1 MFETLKPLIADYAL
15 QQRQSECATATWGVA
30 HEMSREGRCKSG
42 SRKPLPYRGSV
53 NRARLARTECWRG
66 KSQSAAGAHDWLGAF
81 EAPRASLASEPPT
94 VRNCTKTPKKSK
106 HGHVS
111 EWIGQRERERGK
123 AAAVS
128 ARCAR
133 VKNGKVVVLLNG
145 RFAGRKAI
153 VVKTFDEGHGD
164 RKFAH
169 AIGMGEAPTI
179 AVAGIDRYPRKVTR
193 SMGKNKLKKRSK
205 VKPFV
210 KYVNYNHI
218 MPTRYVA
225 DIDLKKVLD
234 GEVLANPETRIES
247 RKTIKKVFEERYLN
261 QAACKSE
268 KKAAG
273 VSFFFKKLR
282 F

>member
-1 MFETLKPLIADYAL
+1 MGMPASRFKVPGYRKGRLDDGQTDQMRIKTTSGAE
-15 QQRQSECATATWGVA
+15 ATGTTTGNNK
-30 HEMSREGRCKSG
+30 EK
-42 SRKPLPYRGSV
+42 
-53 NRARLARTECWRG
+53 RLT
-66 KSQSAAGAHDWLGAF
+66 H
-81 EAPRASLASEPPT
+81 
-94 VRNCTKTPKKSK
+94 
-106 HGHVS
+106 
-111 EWIGQRERERGK
+111 I
-123 AAAVS
+123 
-128 ARCAR
+128 

-153 VVKTFDEGHGD
+153 VVKTYDEGHAD
-164 RKFAH
+164 RKFGH
-169 AIGMGEAPTI
+169 AI
-179 AVAGIDRYPRKVTR
+179 VAGIDRYPRKVTR

-234 GEVLANPETRIES
+234 DEVLANPETRVES

>member
-1 MFETLKPLIADYAL
+1 MAKAARTKPRYAL
-15 QQRQSECATATWGVA
+15 EQRIVDRSEA
-30 HEMSREGRCKSG
+30 HQ
-42 SRKPLPYRGSV
+42 
-53 NRARLARTECWRG
+53 T
-66 KSQSAAGAHDWLGAF
+66 
-81 EAPRASLASEPPT
+81 ASELISGRT
-94 VRNCTKTPKKSK
+94 IET
-106 HGHVS
+106 
-111 EWIGQRERERGK
+111 GK
-123 AAAVS
+123 NRRTRDKETD
-128 ARCAR
+128 ARVLLLCS

-153 VVKTFDEGHGD
+153 VVKTYDEGKGD
-164 RKFAH
+164 RKFGH
-169 AIGMGEAPTI
+169 AI
-179 AVAGIDRYPRKVTR
+179 VAGIDRYPRKVTR
-193 SMGKNKLKKRSK
+193 AMGKNKLKKRSK

-234 GEVLANPETRIES
+234 DEVLANPETRIES

>member
-1 MFETLKPLIADYAL
+1 MRHELEMDRSRAHAL
-15 QQRQSECATATWGVA
+15 CVLLCS
-30 HEMSREGRCKSG
+30 
-42 SRKPLPYRGSV
+42 
-53 NRARLARTECWRG
+53 
-66 KSQSAAGAHDWLGAF
+66 
-81 EAPRASLASEPPT
+81 
-94 VRNCTKTPKKSK
+94 
-106 HGHVS
+106 
-111 EWIGQRERERGK
+111 
-123 AAAVS
+123 
-128 ARCAR
+128 

-153 VVKTFDEGHGD
+153 VVKTYDEGRGD
-164 RKFAH
+164 RKFGH
-169 AIGMGEAPTI
+169 AI
-179 AVAGIDRYPRKVTR
+179 VAGIDRYPRKVTR

-234 GEVLANPETRIES
+234 DDVLGNPETRIES

>member
-1 MFETLKPLIADYAL
+1 MNGT
-15 QQRQSECATATWGVA
+15 
-30 HEMSREGRCKSG
+30 G
-42 SRKPLPYRGSV
+42 SRAVFLAAGLRICSDREEPYR
-53 NRARLARTECWRG
+53 RTRRHG
-66 KSQSAAGAHDWLGAF
+66 IGGLRDGLGALGADPKDSQA
-81 EAPRASLASEPPT
+81 ERWEGKERA
-94 VRNCTKTPKKSK
+94 
-106 HGHVS
+106 GQD
-111 EWIGQRERERGK
+111 IGACGRTDL
-123 AAAVS
+123 VVVDVLLS
-128 ARCAR
+128 S

-153 VVKTFDEGHGD
+153 VVKTYDEGRAD
-164 RKFAH
+164 RKFGH
-169 AIGMGEAPTI
+169 AIGTKRALTLSRTVS

-193 SMGKNKLKKRSK
+193 AMGKNKLKKKSK

-234 GEVLANPETRIES
+234 DEVLANPETRIES
-247 RKTIKKVFEERYLN
+247 RKTIKKVFEERYVLSPFPGTNVLCFRDLEQEPEALTFCMFVCRLMWCSYLN

>member
-1 MFETLKPLIADYAL
+1 M
-15 QQRQSECATATWGVA
+15 
-30 HEMSREGRCKSG
+30 
-42 SRKPLPYRGSV
+42 
-53 NRARLARTECWRG
+53 
-66 KSQSAAGAHDWLGAF
+66 
-81 EAPRASLASEPPT
+81 
-94 VRNCTKTPKKSK
+94 
-106 HGHVS
+106 
-111 EWIGQRERERGK
+111 
-123 AAAVS
+123 
-128 ARCAR
+128 
-133 VKNGKVVVLLNG
+133 LNG

-153 VVKTFDEGHGD
+153 VVRSFDEGHGD

-169 AIGMGEAPTI
+169 AIGALSSQLVALSASCWLFVSRRWRLTVVCGC

-193 SMGKNKLKKRSK
+193 AMGKNKLKKRSK

-210 KYVNYNHI
+210 KYVNYSHI

-234 GEVLANPETRIES
+234 DDVLANPESRVES

>member
-1 MFETLKPLIADYAL
+1 MDFI
-15 QQRQSECATATWGVA
+15 QSNANAFGW
-30 HEMSREGRCKSG
+30 
-42 SRKPLPYRGSV
+42 
-53 NRARLARTECWRG
+53 LAR
-66 KSQSAAGAHDWLGAF
+66 
-81 EAPRASLASEPPT
+81 
-94 VRNCTKTPKKSK
+94 
-106 HGHVS
+106 
-111 EWIGQRERERGK
+111 K
-123 AAAVS
+123 AARDYFVKQYGTAS
-128 ARCAR
+128 KLPRSMGI
-133 VKNGKVVVLLNG
+133 VKNGKIVVLLNG

-153 VVKTFDEGHGD
+153 VVKTFDDGKGD
-164 RKFAH
+164 RKFGH
-169 AIGMGEAPTI
+169 AI
-179 AVAGIDRYPRKVTR
+179 VAGIDRYPRKVTR
-193 SMGKNKLKKRSK
+193 AMSKAKLKKRTK

-234 GEVLANPETRIES
+234 DEVLANPESRIES

>member
-1 MFETLKPLIADYAL
+1 MGI
-15 QQRQSECATATWGVA
+15 
-30 HEMSREGRCKSG
+30 
-42 SRKPLPYRGSV
+42 
-53 NRARLARTECWRG
+53 
-66 KSQSAAGAHDWLGAF
+66 
-81 EAPRASLASEPPT
+81 
-94 VRNCTKTPKKSK
+94 
-106 HGHVS
+106 
-111 EWIGQRERERGK
+111 
-123 AAAVS
+123 
-128 ARCAR
+128 

-145 RFAGRKAI
+145 RYAGRKAI
-153 VVKTFDEGHGD
+153 VVKTYDEGHGD

-169 AIGMGEAPTI
+169 AI
-179 AVAGIDRYPRKVTR
+179 VAGIDRYPRKITR
-193 SMGKNKLKKRSK
+193 SMGKKKVAKRSK

-225 DIDLKKVLD
+225 DIELKKVLD
-234 GEVLANPETRIES
+234 DEVLATPEARVES
-247 RKTIKKVFEERYLN
+247 RKTIKKVFEDRYLN

>member
-1 MFETLKPLIADYAL
+1 MVCWVSTVEMMESSRNKWGSEAVAMGGGRGRRSNGAD
-15 QQRQSECATATWGVA
+15 G
-30 HEMSREGRCKSG
+30 
-42 SRKPLPYRGSV
+42 
-53 NRARLARTECWRG
+53 
-66 KSQSAAGAHDWLGAF
+66 GA
-81 EAPRASLASEPPT
+81 S
-94 VRNCTKTPKKSK
+94 
-106 HGHVS
+106 
-111 EWIGQRERERGK
+111 
-123 AAAVS
+123 
-128 ARCAR
+128 

-153 VVKTFDEGHGD
+153 VVKTYDEGHAE
-164 RKFAH
+164 RKFGH
-169 AIGMGEAPTI
+169 AI
-179 AVAGIDRYPRKVTR
+179 VAGIDRYPRKVTR
-193 SMGKNKLKKRSK
+193 AMGKKKLIKKSK

-218 MPTRYVA
+218 MPTRYVV

-234 GEVLANPETRIES
+234 DEVMAKPESRVET

-261 QAACKSE
+261 QANCKSE

>member
-1 MFETLKPLIADYAL
+1 MQF
-15 QQRQSECATATWGVA
+15 RGV
-30 HEMSREGRCKSG
+30 S
-42 SRKPLPYRGSV
+42 PISV
-53 NRARLARTECWRG
+53 HA
-66 KSQSAAGAHDWLGAF
+66 AF
-81 EAPRASLASEPPT
+81 ESQYGDDLFAALANRSTDDNCAFTARGDTSRNQHDRPKFNEFGEVHKQTDTADQNQPT
-94 VRNCTKTPKKSK
+94 RLNTGCET
-106 HGHVS
+106 
-111 EWIGQRERERGK
+111 
-123 AAAVS
+123 
-128 ARCAR
+128 

-153 VVKTFDEGHGD
+153 VVKAFDEGHGD

-169 AIGMGEAPTI
+169 AIDSNGHVCYLLN

-193 SMGKNKLKKRSK
+193 AMGKNKLKKRSK

-234 GEVLANPETRIES
+234 DEVLANPESRVES